1 MGERGSRENV
11 TLKKMMR
18 KIFKNLF
25 LFFLHNILFDR
36 STICDILKLTFNGK
50 IVRKKQSYRK

>member
-36 STICDILKLTFNGK
+36 STICDILKLIFNGK
-50 IVRKKQSYRK
+50 IVRKKQSYTK